1 MDDDKKEK
9 KQFEY
14 LFLDIEWNQAPGTNG
29 LDGREAI
36 QIGVLAVDEAMQK
49 VKIFSKGIRL
59 SDPNLFNVET
69 EKICHNPVA
78 NIMQGKTE
86 DVVLK
91 KL

>member
-1 MDDDKKEK
+1 MNDDKKEK

-36 QIGVLAVDEAMQK
+36 QIGVLAADEAMQK

-59 SDPNLFNVET
+59 SDPKKRY
-69 EKICHNPVA
+69 EKIQNSDEKTQSSSFTRYIECHCR
-78 NIMQGKTE
+78 
-86 DVVLK
+86 
-91 KL
+91 